1 MNYHKIRNIEK
12 SVCTCEQMIA
22 YNIAFDAHISFG
34 DKYQKAVEV
43 SAICADEALHDIIQR
58 EMNIWKRNEASKKYD
73 IDAIFSALLAGLHD
87 YLVKPFIATDYIQ
100 IGQAFPALYLNK

>member
-34 DKYQKAVEV
+34 DKYQKAVKV
-43 SAICADEALHDIIQR
+43 STICADDALHDIIQF
-58 EMNIWKRNEASKKYD
+58 ELNAWKRNKDCKKYD

-87 YLVKPFIATDYIQ
+87 YLVKPFIASDYAQ
-100 IGQAFPALYLNK
+100 VGKAFPALYLNK